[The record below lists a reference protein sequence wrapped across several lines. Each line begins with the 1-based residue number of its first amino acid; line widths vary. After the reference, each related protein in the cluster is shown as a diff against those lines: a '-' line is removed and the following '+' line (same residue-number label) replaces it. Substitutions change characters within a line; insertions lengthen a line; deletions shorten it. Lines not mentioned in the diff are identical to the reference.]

1 MERNDDNDWRSLR
14 RMDERAIQASLQ
26 DGEGYPHKPYR
37 NDYRKVMAENMQKNI
52 DKIFPRGKAVWRL
65 LKTSKT
71 IW

>member
-1 MERNDDNDWRSLR
+1 MAKVIRN
-14 RMDERAIQASLQ
+14 
-26 DGEGYPHKPYR
+26 KPYR
-37 NDYRKVMAENMQKNI
+37 NDYRKIMAMNMQKNI

>member
-1 MERNDDNDWRSLR
+1 MMTTIGFLYDEWTKERFR
-14 RMDERAIQASLQ
+14 RHYKMAKVIRN
-26 DGEGYPHKPYR
+26 KPYR
-37 NDYRKVMAENMQKNI
+37 NDYRKVMAKNMQKNI